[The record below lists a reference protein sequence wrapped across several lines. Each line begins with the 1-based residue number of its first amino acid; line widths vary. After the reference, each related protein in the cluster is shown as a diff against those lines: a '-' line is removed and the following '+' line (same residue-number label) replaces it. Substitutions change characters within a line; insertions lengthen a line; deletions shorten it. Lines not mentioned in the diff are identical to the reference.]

1 MNRELGATIL
11 MAAHDA
17 YSVGYCKR
25 ILFLADGEYA
35 FPVKR
40 RGKDRLCK
48 LYQPGTLHLL

>member
-1 MNRELGATIL
+1 MNRKLGATIL
-11 MAAHDA
+11 MAAHDV
-17 YSVGYCKR
+17 YSAGYCKR

>member
-1 MNRELGATIL
+1 MNRKLGATIL

-17 YSVGYCKR
+17 YSAGYCKR

-40 RGKDRLCK
+40 RGKGK
-48 LYQPGTLHLL
+48 IM

>member
-11 MAAHDA
+11 MATHDA
-17 YSVGYCKR
+17 YSAGYCKR

-40 RGKDRLCK
+40 RGKDRL
-48 LYQPGTLHLL
+48 YQPGTLHLL